1 MGLIGVKFYL
11 VLFLLGYF
19 VINIVGENFSG
30 VVFVVFWG
38 SVSIL
43 FIFWMYIV
51 MMGVDGLIEVI
62 KIVIL
67 NVNYIVY
74 RLESYYLVLYKGK
87 YGFIVYECILDLCL
101 LKKLVS
107 IEVQDIVKCLMDYGF
122 YVFIVFWFVVG
133 IIMVEFMESEFK
145 EELDCFCDVMIFI
158 CQEIEEIEIGKVDKE
173 DNLLKN
179 VFYIVESLM
188 VDDWKYGYF

>member
-19 VINIVGENFSG
+19 VINLGGENFSG

-51 MMGVDGLIEVI
+51 MMGMDGLIEVI

-67 NVNYIVY
+67 NVNYIV
-74 RLESYYLVLYKGK
+74 
-87 YGFIVYECILDLCL
+87 
-101 LKKLVS
+101 
-107 IEVQDIVKCLMDYGF
+107 
-122 YVFIVFWFVVG
+122 
-133 IIMVEFMESEFK
+133 
-145 EELDCFCDVMIFI
+145 
-158 CQEIEEIEIGKVDKE
+158 
-173 DNLLKN
+173 
-179 VFYIVESLM
+179 
-188 VDDWKYGYF
+188 